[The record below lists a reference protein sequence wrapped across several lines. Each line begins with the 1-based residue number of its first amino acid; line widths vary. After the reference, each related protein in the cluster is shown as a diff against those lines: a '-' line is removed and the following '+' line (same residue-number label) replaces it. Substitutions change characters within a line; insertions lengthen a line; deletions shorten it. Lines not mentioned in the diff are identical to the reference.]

1 MHPSTPL
8 TPSSPLSSH
17 ALYATLPLHC
27 IKLTP
32 SSPLSSHAPLH
43 SLTSI
48 SYLEIY
54 NEAMYDLLSTLPDS
68 PSIKAPSSLPHT
80 LTITEVNIQW

>member
-1 MHPSTPL
+1 MLFMQPYLYIAANLLPRLPSPLMHPS
-8 TPSSPLSSH
+8 
-17 ALYATLPLHC
+17 
-27 IKLTP
+27 
-32 SSPLSSHAPLH
+32 PLH
-43 SLTSI
+43 SLTSV

-68 PSIKAPSSLPHT
+68 PSIKPPSSLPHT